1 MSTFTV
7 KADIRWSDI
16 DPNFH
21 VLHSKYYDYCANA
34 RLLILQQYGVTMQV
48 IQETHIGPILFR
60 EECVFKRELKFGDE
74 IEIRIKLLKANADFS
89 RWSFTNEIWK
99 NGDTL
104 AAIVTVDGAW
114 LDTEKRKLAIPPQ
127 LYQQAF
133 AAMPHADDFT
143 VSAKPPGNT

>member
-7 KADIRWSDI
+7 KAEIRWSDI

-34 RLLILQQYGVTMQV
+34 RLLILAQYGITMQV
-48 IQETHIGPILFR
+48 LQDEQIGPILFR
-60 EECVFKRELKFGDE
+60 EECVFKRELKFGDD
-74 IEIRIKLLKANADFS
+74 IEIRIRLLKSNEDFS

-114 LDTEKRKLAIPPQ
+114 LDTVKRKLAIPPPKFQ
-127 LYQQAF
+127 EAF
-133 AAMPHADDFT
+133 AAMPKADSF
-143 VSAKPPGNT
+143 NL

>member
-1 MSTFTV
+1 MTTFTV

-34 RLLILQQYGVTMQV
+34 RLLVFAQYGVTLQV
-48 IQETHIGPILFR
+48 IQEEHVGPILFR
-60 EECVFKRELKFGDE
+60 EEAVFKRELKFGDE
-74 IEIRIKLLKANADFS
+74 IAIRIKLLKATPDYS

-104 AAIVTVDGAW
+104 AAVVTVDGAW
-114 LDTEKRKLAIPPQ
+114 LDTVKRKLTVPPES
-127 LYQQAF
+127 YQKAF
-133 AAMPHADDFT
+133 AAIPKSEHF
-143 VSAKPPGNT
+143 NQ